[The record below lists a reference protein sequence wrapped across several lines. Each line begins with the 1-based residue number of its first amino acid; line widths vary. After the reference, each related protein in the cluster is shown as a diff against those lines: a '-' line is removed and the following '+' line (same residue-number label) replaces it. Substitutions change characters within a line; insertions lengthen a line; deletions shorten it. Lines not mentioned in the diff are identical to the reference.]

1 MAFERFLTPIPEA
14 FLKDSGVAEWAR
26 QVTLYLDD
34 LSRPEG
40 VLATSEATTE
50 VVLTQQEKL
59 DLMVI
64 SQEVNLDTVEAQA
77 AAATTA
83 IADLLNSLPD
93 YNISNDGTVR
103 TLNADDAAG
112 TISAT
117 YAQAE
122 IENIRDA
129 VLVIGDV
136 LSTVIRDLKNKGIFS
151 V

>member
-1 MAFERFLTPIPEA
+1 MVQPFLVPIPEA
-14 FLKDSGVAEWAR
+14 FLKDSGTAEWAR
-26 QVTLYLDD
+26 QVTLYLDE

-59 DLMVI
+59 DLI
-64 SQEVNLDTVEAQA
+64 SIVQPVNLDTVEAQA
-77 AAATTA
+77 QAATTA
-83 IADLLNSLPD
+83 LGALQNSLPA
-93 YNISNDGTVR
+93 YTVTNDGTVR

-112 TISAT
+112 VLSAA
-117 YAQAE
+117 YVQAE
-122 IENIRDA
+122 MENIRDA

-136 LSTVIRDLKNKGIFS
+136 LSTVIRDLKNKGLFG

>member
-1 MAFERFLTPIPEA
+1 MVQPFTVPIPEA
-14 FLKDSGVAEWAR
+14 FLKDSGTAEWAR
-26 QVTLYLDD
+26 QVTLYLDE

-59 DLMVI
+59 DLMTI
-64 SQEVNLDTVEAQA
+64 TQGVNLDTVEAQA
-77 AAATTA
+77 AAATQSL
-83 IADLLNSLPD
+83 ADLLNSLPN
-93 YNISNDGTVR
+93 YTISNDGTVR

-136 LSTVIRDLKNKGIFS
+136 LSTVIRDLINKDVFS
-151 V
+151 

>member
-83 IADLLNSLPD
+83 LADLSAVLGS
-93 YNISNDGTVR
+93 YSISNDGTDR

-112 TISAT
+112 AISAT
-117 YAQAE
+117 YVQAE
-122 IENIRDA
+122 IENVRNAVLGLADVVATFIRDTRGA
-129 VLVIGDV
+129 V
-136 LSTVIRDLKNKGIFS
+136 
-151 V
+151 

>member
-1 MAFERFLTPIPEA
+1 MTVERFLTPIPEA

-40 VLATSEATTE
+40 VLSTSEATTE

-77 AAATTA
+77 AAATLSL
-83 IADLLNSLPD
+83 ADLLNSLPD

-103 TLNADDAAG
+103 TLNADDADGA
-112 TISAT
+112 ISVSPS
-117 YAQAE
+117 QAE
-122 IENIRDA
+122 VENIRDA

>member
-1 MAFERFLTPIPEA
+1 MSFERFLTPIPEA

>member
-1 MAFERFLTPIPEA
+1 MVQPFTVPIPEA

-26 QVTLYLDD
+26 QVTLYLDE

-40 VLATSEATTE
+40 ILANAEETTDT
-50 VVLTQQEKL
+50 VLTQQEKL
-59 DLMVI
+59 DLMTI
-64 SQEVNLDTVEAQA
+64 TQGVNLDTVEAQA

-83 IADLLNSLPD
+83 LADLRNSLPA
-93 YNISNDGTVR
+93 YTITNDGTVR

-112 TISAT
+112 AISVG
-117 YAQAE
+117 YVQAE
-122 IENIRDA
+122 IENLRDA

-136 LSTVIRDLKNKGIFS
+136 LSTVIRDLKNKQIFG

>member
-1 MAFERFLTPIPEA
+1 MVQPFTVPIPAA
-14 FLKDSGVAEWAR
+14 FLKDPSVAEWAR

-59 DLMVI
+59 DLMTI
-64 SQEVNLDTVEAQA
+64 TQGVNLDTVEAQA

-83 IADLLNSLPD
+83 IADLRNSLPK
-93 YNISNDGTVR
+93 YTISNDGTVR

-112 TISAT
+112 TISAL

-122 IENIRDA
+122 IENLRDA
-129 VLVIGDV
+129 ILVIGDV
-136 LSTVIRDLKNKGIFS
+136 LSTVIRDLKNKQIFG

>member
-1 MAFERFLTPIPEA
+1 MTVERFLTPIPEA
-14 FLKDSGVAEWAR
+14 FLKDAGVAEWAR

-40 VLATSEATTE
+40 TLATSEATTE

-64 SQEVNLDTVEAQA
+64 SQEVNLDKVEAQA
-77 AAATTA
+77 AAATLSL
-83 IADLLNSLPD
+83 ADLINSLPD

-103 TLNADDAAG
+103 TLNADDADGA
-112 TISAT
+112 ISVAVT
-117 YAQAE
+117 QAE
-122 IENIRDA
+122 VENIRDA

>member
-1 MAFERFLTPIPEA
+1 MSFERFLTPIPEA

-77 AAATTA
+77 AAATQSL
-83 IADLLNSLPD
+83 ADLLNSLPQ
-93 YNISNDGTVR
+93 YTISNDGTVR
-103 TLNADDAAG
+103 ALNADAG
-112 TISAT
+112 LIVAGAT
-117 YAQAE
+117 YSQTDFQQL
-122 IENIRDA
+122 IDA
-129 VLVIGDV
+129 FGV
-136 LSTVIRDLKNKGIFS
+136 LSDFTATVTRDLKNKGIFG

>member
-83 IADLLNSLPD
+83 LADLSAILGS
-93 YNISNDGTVR
+93 YSISNDGTDR

-112 TISAT
+112 AISAT
-117 YAQAE
+117 YVQAE
-122 IENIRDA
+122 LENVRNAVLGLADVVATFIRDTRGA
-129 VLVIGDV
+129 V
-136 LSTVIRDLKNKGIFS
+136 
-151 V
+151 

>member
-1 MAFERFLTPIPEA
+1 MVQPFTVPIPEA
-14 FLKDSGVAEWAR
+14 FLKDSGTAEWAR
-26 QVTLYLDD
+26 QVTLYLDE

-59 DLMVI
+59 DLMTI
-64 SQEVNLDTVEAQA
+64 TQGVNLDTVEAQA
-77 AAATTA
+77 AAATQSL
-83 IADLLNSLPD
+83 ADLLNSLPN
-93 YNISNDGTVR
+93 YTISNDGTVR

-112 TISAT
+112 VISAT
-117 YAQAE
+117 YTQAE

-136 LSTVIRDLKNKGIFS
+136 LSTVIRDLINKDVFS
-151 V
+151 

>member
-1 MAFERFLTPIPEA
+1 MTVERFLTPIPEA
-14 FLKDSGVAEWAR
+14 FLKDSGTAEWAR

-40 VLATSEATTE
+40 TLATSEATTE

-77 AAATTA
+77 AAATLSL
-83 IADLLNSLPD
+83 ADLLNSLPD

-103 TLNADDAAG
+103 TLNADAG
-112 TISAT
+112 LITAGAT
-117 YAQAE
+117 YSQTDFQQL
-122 IENIRDA
+122 IDA
-129 VLVIGDV
+129 VGV
-136 LSTVIRDLKNKGIFS
+136 LSDVVATVIRDLENKGIFS